1 MADIEPGV
9 AKYALNFQLKNC
21 FVRKNF
27 PAGGGFFDIDPAF
40 DLCGVKLFA
49 DLYAALLEKET
60 QIRGFDD
67 RLGQVNGSAGKFKA
81 VVGDPQNILAATGEV
96 IGLRNC
102 RAYPGEQEAAVHLI
116 FIWPTLVSTNIADHQ
131 ADG

>member
-9 AKYALNFQLKNC
+9 AEYALNFQLKNC

-40 DLCGVKLFA
+40 DLCRVKLFA

-81 VVGDPQNILAATGEV
+81 GVTGAQGINPATGKF
-96 IGLRNC
+96 IRFSDSGSDS
-102 RAYPGEQEAAVHLI
+102 GEQKPAVCPVLTVAC
-116 FIWPTLVSTNIADHQ
+116 FFCPDIADQQ
-131 ADG
+131 A